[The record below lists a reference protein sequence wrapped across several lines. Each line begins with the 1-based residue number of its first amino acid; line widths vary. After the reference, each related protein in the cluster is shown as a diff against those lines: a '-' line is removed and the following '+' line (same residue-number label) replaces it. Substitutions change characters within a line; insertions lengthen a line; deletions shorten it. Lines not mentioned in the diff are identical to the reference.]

1 MEMIDGN
8 FTQRDYN
15 NLVIELCELEKQ
27 QILNRNVDN
36 SARIKEIEEF
46 LDSFSDDQDD
56 YDEQDDENEE

>member
-1 MEMIDGN
+1 MEMLNGD

-15 NLVIELCELEKQ
+15 NLVIELGELQKQ
-27 QILNRNVDN
+27 QWLEGVDN

-46 LDSFSDDQDD
+46 LDSFSGDQDD